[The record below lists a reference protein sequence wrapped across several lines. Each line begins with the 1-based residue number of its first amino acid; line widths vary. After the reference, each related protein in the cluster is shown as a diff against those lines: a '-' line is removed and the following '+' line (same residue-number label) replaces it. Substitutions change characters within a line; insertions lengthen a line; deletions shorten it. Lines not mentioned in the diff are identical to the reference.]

1 MIRPQESSISLTSE
15 DTDFWTLSIEN
26 SEISISYIF
35 LSNQP
40 PTYSFD
46 PSLIFHPQ
54 KRPLL
59 AVVADGCGLD
69 SDVIG
74 VHWWRH
80 ACTRLRRCMT
90 SDIVILSARAARV
103 PLFKLPINIIALKM
117 ILKHH
122 NKKYLT
128 YLLAHYW
135 KNFLILSL
143 GRKTFPTDEMGSMY
157 ILVCKKTSLY
167 TCTESFRKIEKITL
181 KNFLKGIE

>member
-1 MIRPQESSISLTSE
+1 MTSE

-26 SEISISYIF
+26 SEISISYFFCQIS
-35 LSNQP
+35 LP
-40 PTYSFD
+40 HTFD

-90 SDIVILSARAARV
+90 SDMVILSARAAARV
-103 PLFKLPINIIALKM
+103 PLFKLPINIIALKI

-167 TCTESFRKIEKITL
+167 TCTESFRKSRKIVKITIEK
-181 KNFLKGIE
+181 FP